1 MNDMET
7 KENEALK
14 NGSKITVYIN
24 AEWPEENRKRIQA
37 QVDALN
43 DSLEKAYGLACKL
56 VEMLNNG
63 PDINLV

>member
-1 MNDMET
+1 MKDMEP
-7 KENEALK
+7 KENKALK
-14 NGSKITVYIN
+14 NGSQITVYIN
-24 AEWPEENRKRIQA
+24 AKWPEENRKKIQA

-43 DSLEKAYGLACKL
+43 DSLEKSYGLACKL